1 MNTNHVRIEEPTTKR
16 SALARLADLVMHHR
30 RIVAGVWIALTIFG
44 AFSAQQVSKR
54 WLEQFSIPGFSAYE
68 ANQRALQTFGTGAQ
82 PPNIAV
88 LRVKG
93 DVTKSTAARETLARV
108 SRDFPQFRTSSYF
121 TTGSLAYVSRDRH
134 TAFATFYP
142 PGRPSFSSDAGFDD
156 IRAALKK
163 AALPGVETNVTGRD
177 ALYDSQ
183 GSESGG
189 PSVLTEAL
197 IGGAGALVIL
207 LFVFG
212 TLPAMLVPILIAIA
226 SILNTFTLIWVLTYI
241 TNVSIIVQ
249 FLVALVGLGVAIDYA
264 LLMIFRFRE
273 ELRHGRD
280 VETAVVETM
289 THAGRSVIVSGST
302 VAIGLLSMVIIPI
315 PVIRSIGIGGMLIPA
330 VSVLVAITMLPALL
344 SLVGTRINS
353 LRVMPRRLVE
363 GTDLEAGF
371 WWRWAHLVMRRP
383 LAIGAVGLAIVALL
397 LIPSSQLNPAEAQAK
412 DLAGAKTAD
421 AVVGFNRLTESG
433 VSPGAL
439 RPFDVLVEHNPGP
452 QALRAVV
459 SRLESTPGL
468 AGASAPPAWRKGD
481 AALVEAIPSQDG
493 AAKPVRSTI
502 SNLQND
508 VLPSL
513 ERQIGGGVQLTL
525 GGSAPED
532 RDFVHAVYGKFPY
545 VLAFVIL
552 LTFVLLM
559 RAFRSVFL
567 AVKAVILNLISLAAA
582 FGIIVFIFQEG
593 HGAEAIWNVH
603 PTDAIISW
611 IPLMI
616 FAFLY
621 GLSMDY
627 EVFMVSRMR
636 EAYDE
641 TGKTTDSI
649 AAGLARTGK
658 LVTSAALVLMFAFFV
673 LSTSP
678 GTDVKQFGIGLAA
691 GIIFDATV
699 IRALLVPSIM
709 RVAGRWNWWFP
720 HPLARLLFV
729 RPRRPEVEVALDPS
743 GG

>member
-1 MNTNHVRIEEPTTKR
+1 MSSNEQKGVSLP
-16 SALARLADLVMHHR
+16 ALAQLAHFVMHHR
-30 RIVAGVWIALTIFG
+30 RLVAGVWIVLTIFG

-68 ANQRALQTFGTGAQ
+68 ANQRTLKTFGSGAQ
-82 PPNIAV
+82 APNIAV
-88 LRVKG
+88 VRVKG
-93 DVTKSTAARETLARV
+93 DVTKSTAARQTLARV
-108 SRDFPQFRTSSYF
+108 SQGFPTFRTSSYY

-142 PGRPSFSSDAGFDD
+142 PGRPSFSSDARFDD
-156 IRAALKK
+156 LRAAMKK
-163 AALPGVETNVTGRD
+163 AAPPGVETNVTGRD

-226 SILNTFTLIWVLTYI
+226 SILNTFTLIWVLTYV
-241 TNVSIIVQ
+241 TDVSIIVQ

-273 ELRHGRD
+273 ELRHGED
-280 VETAVVETM
+280 VETAVVETV

-302 VAIGLLSMVIIPI
+302 VAIGLVSMVIIPI
-315 PVIRSIGIGGMLIPA
+315 PVIRSIGIGGMLIPL

-344 SLVGTRINS
+344 SLLGGRINS
-353 LRVMPRRLVE
+353 VRVMPKRIVE

-371 WWRWAHLVMRRP
+371 WWRWAYLVMRRP
-383 LAIGAVGLAIVALL
+383 IAVGAVGLAIVALL
-397 LIPSSQLNPAEAQAK
+397 LIPASKLNPAEAQAK

-421 AVVGFNRLTESG
+421 AVVGLNRLTDSG
-433 VSPGAL
+433 ISPGAVK
-439 RPFDVLVEHNPGP
+439 PFVVLVEHNPGTG
-452 QALRAVV
+452 ALDTVV
-459 SRLESTPGL
+459 SRLQSTPGI

-481 AALVEAIPSQDG
+481 SALVEAIPSQDG
-493 AAKPVRSTI
+493 AAKPVRHTI
-502 SNLQND
+502 SNVQDN
-508 VLPSL
+508 VLPAL
-513 ERQIGGGVQLTL
+513 ESKIGGNVQLTL
-525 GGSAPED
+525 GGIAPED

-582 FGIIVFIFQEG
+582 FGIIVFIFQQG

-636 EAYDE
+636 EAYEE
-641 TGKTTDSI
+641 TGRTRDSV
-649 AAGLARTGK
+649 ALGLARTGK

-678 GTDVKQFGIGLAA
+678 GTDIKQFGIGLAA

-699 IRALLVPSIM
+699 IRGLLVPSIM
-709 RVAGRWNWWFP
+709 RVAGDWNWWFP
-720 HPLARLLFV
+720 KPLARALLV
-729 RPRRPEVEVALDPS
+729 RPQRPALQDS

>member
-1 MNTNHVRIEEPTTKR
+1 MDRTAREAGSP
-16 SALARLADLVMHHR
+16 ALAQLARGIMRHR
-30 RIVAGVWIALTIFG
+30 RLVAGVWIVLTIFG
-44 AFSAQQVSKR
+44 AFSASEVSKR
-54 WLEQFSIPGFSAYE
+54 WLEQFSIPGYSAYE
-68 ANQRALQTFGTGAQ
+68 ANQRTLKIFGTGAQ
-82 PPNIAV
+82 APNIAV
-88 LRVKG
+88 LTVEG
-93 DVTKSTAARETLARV
+93 DVTKSAAARETVARV
-108 SRDFPQFRTSSYF
+108 AKEFPTFRTASYF
-121 TTGSLAYVSRDRH
+121 TTGSLGYVSRDRH
-134 TAFATFYP
+134 TTFATFYP
-142 PGRPSFSSDAGFDD
+142 PGRPSFSSDSHFKELRSAL
-156 IRAALKK
+156 RTAAP
-163 AALPGVETNVTGRD
+163 PGVETHVTGRD

-189 PSVLTEAL
+189 PSVLTEAM

-212 TLPAMLVPILIAIA
+212 TIPAMLTPILIAVA
-226 SILNTFTLIWVLTYI
+226 SILNTFTLIWGLTYV
-241 TNVSIIVQ
+241 TDVSIIVQ

-280 VETAVVETM
+280 VETAVVETL

-315 PVIRSIGIGGMLIPA
+315 PVIRSIGIGGLLIPT
-330 VSVLVAITMLPALL
+330 VSVIVAITMLPALL
-344 SLVGTRINS
+344 SLLGHRINS
-353 LRVMPRRLVE
+353 VRVMPKRIVE
-363 GTDLEAGF
+363 GTDREAGF
-371 WWRWAHLVMRRP
+371 WWRWAHLVMRKP
-383 LAIGAVGLAIVALL
+383 IALGAAGFAIVALL
-397 LIPSSQLNPAEAQAK
+397 LVPASKLNPAEAQAK

-421 AVVGFNRLTESG
+421 AVVGLNRLTDSG
-433 VSPGAL
+433 ISPGATK
-439 RPFDVLVEHNPGP
+439 PFVVLVEHDPGNG
-452 QALRAVV
+452 ALKTVV
-459 SRLESTPGL
+459 SRLESTPGID
-468 AGASAPPAWRKGD
+468 GASAPAAWRKGD
-481 AALVEAIPSQDG
+481 SALVEAIPSQDG
-493 AAKPVRSTI
+493 AAKPVRHTI
-502 SNLQND
+502 SDLQDD

-513 ERQIGGGVQLTL
+513 ETQLGGNVRLTL
-525 GGSAPED
+525 GGVAAED

-552 LTFVLLM
+552 LTFLLLM

-603 PTDAIISW
+603 PTHAIISW

-641 TGKTTDSI
+641 TGRTNDSV
-649 AAGLARTGK
+649 ALGLARTGK

-678 GTDVKQFGIGLAA
+678 GTDIKQFGIGLAA

-699 IRALLVPSIM
+699 IRGLLVPAIM
-709 RVAGRWNWWFP
+709 RVAGDWNWWFP
-720 HPLARLLFV
+720 KPLARALLV
-729 RPRRPEVEVALDPS
+729 RPRQPAFQDS
-743 GG
+743 GA

>member
-1 MNTNHVRIEEPTTKR
+1 MSTNEPQAKR
-16 SALARLADLVMHHR
+16 GPLARLAELIMHHR
-30 RIVAGVWIALTIFG
+30 RIVAGGWIVLTIFG
-44 AFSAQQVSKR
+44 AFSASEVSKR

-68 ANQRALQTFGTGAQ
+68 ANQRTLAKFGTGAQ
-82 PPNIAV
+82 APNIAV
-88 LRVKG
+88 IRVKG
-93 DVTKSTAARETLARV
+93 DVTKSAAARQTLARV
-108 SRDFPQFRTSSYF
+108 SREFPQFRTSSYF
-121 TTGSLAYVSRDRH
+121 TTGSLAYVSKDRH
-134 TAFATFYP
+134 TGFATFYP
-142 PGRPSFSSDAGFDD
+142 PGRPSFSSDAKFKE
-156 IRAALKK
+156 IRAALKD
-163 AALPGVETNVTGRD
+163 AAPPGVQTDVTGRD

-189 PSVLTEAL
+189 PSVLTEAM
-197 IGGAGALVIL
+197 IGGVGALVIL

-212 TLPAMLVPILIAIA
+212 TIPAMLTPILIAVA

-241 TNVSIIVQ
+241 TDVSIIVQ

-315 PVIRSIGIGGMLIPA
+315 PVIRSIGIGGLLIPT
-330 VSVLVAITMLPALL
+330 VSVIVSITMLPALL
-344 SLVGTRINS
+344 SLLGHRINS
-353 LRVMPRRLVE
+353 LRVMPRRIVE
-363 GTDLEAGF
+363 GSDREAGF

-383 LAIGAVGLAIVALL
+383 IAVGTVGLVIVALL
-397 LIPSSQLNPAEAQAK
+397 LIPASQLNPAEAQAK
-412 DLAGAKTAD
+412 DIAGAKTAD
-421 AVVGFNRLTESG
+421 AVVGLNRLTDSG
-433 VSPGAL
+433 ISPGAL
-439 RPFDVLVEHNPGP
+439 KPFDILVEGDSNP
-452 QALRAVV
+452 QDLQTVV
-459 SRLESTPGL
+459 SRLGSTPGI
-468 AGASAPPAWRKGD
+468 AGAAAPRAWRKDD
-481 AALVEAIPSQDG
+481 AAIVEAIPSQDG
-493 AAKPVRSTI
+493 AAKPVRKTI
-502 SNLQND
+502 SNLQHD
-508 VLPSL
+508 VLPAL
-513 ERQIGGGVQLTL
+513 EREIGGGVQLTL
-525 GGSAPED
+525 GGTAAED

-545 VLAFVIL
+545 LLAFVIV

-641 TGKTTDSI
+641 TGRTKDSI
-649 AAGLARTGK
+649 ALGLARTGK

-678 GTDVKQFGIGLAA
+678 GTDIKQFGIGLAA
-691 GIIFDATV
+691 GVIFDATV

-709 RVAGRWNWWFP
+709 AVAGRWNWWFP
-720 HPLARLLFV
+720 RPVARALFV
-729 RPRRPEVEVALDPS
+729 RPRQPAPALERS
-743 GG
+743 GGS